1 MNSSKSARNIQ
12 IRGLIIFVVLL
23 AFTLYY
29 KISGLAMK
37 PDFDIFNLSQFFG
50 FLILI
55 SLFVERATEFFLSLM
70 RSAEADRQDRKISK
84 LRSNLA
90 NLIKTDPENVQDQEK
105 LIDKIEDAQDD
116 RTDYRA
122 ESRLIAL
129 WSGIIIGIFVSM
141 AGVRILGYVFEVPS
155 DTETMHF
162 RIFILTDVLLTGSVL
177 AGGSQAINKIMKV
190 YNSFMSKKV
199 SEGNQKD

>member
-1 MNSSKSARNIQ
+1 MNSTKSARNIQ
-12 IRGLIIFVVLL
+12 IRGLIIFMVLL

-55 SLFVERATEFFLSLM
+55 SLFVERATEFFLSLI

-84 LRSNLA
+84 LRSNLT
-90 NLIKTDPENVQDQEK
+90 NLIKTDPGNVQDREK